1 MAYITKQELG
11 SSIYGYQI
19 EQITEGNDDI
29 IHLAIEAATDE
40 VRSYLT
46 GNNQK
51 EWLDGRLIYD
61 VDKIFAPTNQQR
73 NALIMGIVKTI
84 TKWWIVELCN
94 ADIIYEQAKDRYD
107 RAVKY
112 LKQLAKGDITL
123 KTLPIKQN
131 SNPNGK
137 PSNEKKPFHF
147 GSRTKFKHE

>member
-11 SSIYGYQI
+11 STIYGYQI
-19 EQITEGNDDI
+19 DQITEGNDDI
-29 IHLAIEAATDE
+29 LNLAIEAATDE

-46 GNNQK
+46 GNNQNQ
-51 EWLDGRLIYD
+51 WLDGRLIYD
-61 VDKIFAPTNQQR
+61 VDKIFATTNKQR

-112 LKQLAKGDITL
+112 LKQLAKGEITL

-131 SNPNGK
+131 TSANGK
-137 PSNEKKPFHF
+137 AANEKKPFHF
-147 GSRTKFKHE
+147 GSRTKFNHE